1 MPVSP
6 SSTDPASLESGV
18 YLRHLHPD
26 IGLPSD
32 GNAAGGAANYLL
44 SSHSGVA
51 PRPNLDPGDGVPAS
65 PPDSRT
71 SGLYVLGPAT
81 PVPPS
86 REILT
91 SEESAIL
98 PAPRIESKST
108 AARSSGP
115 KSPAPRSLQRDT
127 ATLRAVP
134 SVPLRP
140 LPPPTEGDSR
150 LSMILWK
157 LYAVGVTAILLFL
170 WLQSLVVSWIAGTGR

>member
-6 SSTDPASLESGV
+6 SSADPASLESGV

-26 IGLPSD
+26 IGLPAD

-44 SSHSGVA
+44 SSNSGVA
-51 PRPNLDPGDGVPAS
+51 PRPTLPSGDGVPAA

-86 REILT
+86 REIPA

-108 AARSSGP
+108 VPRSSGP
-115 KSPAPRSLQRDT
+115 KPPASRSPQRET

-140 LPPPTEGDSR
+140 LPPPVEGDSR

-157 LYAVGVTAILLFL
+157 LYAVAVTAILLFL
-170 WLQSLVVSWIAGTGR
+170 WLQSVLVSWIAGTGR